1 MTSVLAYTR
10 PVWRSGPAATARLDD
25 LLLEVRMLLPI
36 TIAVIRVPPTWLLR
50 VAILVTLASGMIACT
65 PPEPLRIG
73 FLGGLSGRVADL
85 GIGGRNGAI
94 LAVEMRNQQGGI
106 NGRRVELIAED
117 DQQDVEVARQA
128 VAACWPAKS
137 T

>member
-1 MTSVLAYTR
+1 
-10 PVWRSGPAATARLDD
+10 
-25 LLLEVRMLLPI
+25 MLLPI

-94 LAVEMRNQQGGI
+94 LAVEMRNRQGGI
-106 NGRRVELIAED
+106 NGR
-117 DQQDVEVARQA
+117 Q
-128 VAACWPAKS
+128 S
-137 T
+137 N